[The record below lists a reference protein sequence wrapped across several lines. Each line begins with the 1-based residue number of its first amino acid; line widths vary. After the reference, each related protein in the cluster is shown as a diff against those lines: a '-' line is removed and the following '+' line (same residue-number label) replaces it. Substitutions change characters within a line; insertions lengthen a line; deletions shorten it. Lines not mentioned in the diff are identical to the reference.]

1 MSFFSIDNSA
11 LIPLFESINLLS
23 SGEYN
28 EGDIIKKIF
37 CKFIFWMKLFI
48 LLFCNPDIQL
58 IGTLSRFLSQF
69 ELLKNNIVPTSPSYP
84 IKKFK

>member
-1 MSFFSIDNSA
+1 
-11 LIPLFESINLLS
+11 
-23 SGEYN
+23 
-28 EGDIIKKIF
+28 
-37 CKFIFWMKLFI
+37 MKLVI

-58 IGTLSRFLSQF
+58 IGTLSRFLSLF